1 MAWTIEFDDRA
12 RKDLDKLDRSVTR
25 RIAKFLIERV
35 GALDDPRT
43 LGEALH
49 GGRFG
54 DFWKYR
60 VGDYRAICRL
70 EDAKLVVFVVQ
81 IGHRREVY
89 R

>member
-12 RKDLDKLDRSVTR
+12 SKDLDHLDPSV
-25 RIAKFLIERV
+25 AKRVARFLIERV
-35 GALDDPRT
+35 GALDNPRS

-49 GGRFG
+49 GSRLG

-70 EDAKLVVFVVQ
+70 EDSKLVVFVVQ